1 MPTNMDEQCRLC
13 TLHVKPLIN
22 IFSETGISH
31 KLAEKITQRLQ
42 IFVTRD
48 DILSKSV
55 CCNCCGKL
63 EIFDQFVREVHTS
76 QAVLHKEK
84 IDTLT
89 QPKVLKKEGNRV
101 IDTIEIDDDVQP
113 VTSSCHDNIL
123 TVSRK
128 PSIESK
134 DDISE
139 DDRHVSVI
147 KYPTV
152 CSNNNNDRTRPL
164 NISPARRTEIVYKDE
179 NTKYLEINGD
189 SMLSSESTSEV
200 MDEDNFPNKNGVD
213 AEHSSV
219 TKKYA
224 ERKNRVSENALKKLQ
239 SDLSD
244 KMFSAKRTRRI
255 SLESSEARVL
265 RSSFR
270 RSTSDNDRVT
280 RNSNDY
286 CNVEK
291 QQELKVRDTRRRS
304 SNSQIP
310 PNSNQRSDRKDFSA
324 QIGNTLLADLRS
336 LKNSLLL
343 RKVKTKNA
351 SVLTIPVPVLP
362 RSNSSLSSFADT
374 NTSKGCQTEIILGA
388 KSEDRN
394 VIVYQKISFDGRS
407 FTEIGSE
414 SNAVITSPLPS

>member
-219 TKKYA
+219 TKKY
-224 ERKNRVSENALKKLQ
+224 
-239 SDLSD
+239 
-244 KMFSAKRTRRI
+244 
-255 SLESSEARVL
+255 
-265 RSSFR
+265 
-270 RSTSDNDRVT
+270 
-280 RNSNDY
+280 
-286 CNVEK
+286 
-291 QQELKVRDTRRRS
+291 LKVRDTRRRS

>member
-244 KMFSAKRTRRI
+244 KM
-255 SLESSEARVL
+255 
-265 RSSFR
+265 
-270 RSTSDNDRVT
+270 
-280 RNSNDY
+280 
-286 CNVEK
+286 
-291 QQELKVRDTRRRS
+291 LKVRDTRRRS